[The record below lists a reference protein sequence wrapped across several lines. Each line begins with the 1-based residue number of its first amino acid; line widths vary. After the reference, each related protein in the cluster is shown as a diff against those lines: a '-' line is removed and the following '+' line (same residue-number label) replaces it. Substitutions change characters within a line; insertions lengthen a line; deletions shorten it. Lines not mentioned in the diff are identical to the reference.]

1 MSIIVEKALLFAK
14 EFFKNEFS
22 GHDYYHTV
30 RVYNNAMMIAQH
42 EECDEELVSL
52 ASILHD
58 VDDYK
63 LVKEQQEE
71 LHNAKTFLR
80 SNNYP
85 EDRIQLICRI
95 ISQLSYKGNDTVTPD
110 TIEGKIVQDADR
122 LDAIGAIGIAR
133 TFAYGGNHNIP
144 IYDPSIEYRENMS
157 EEEYKQTTG
166 STINHFYEKL
176 LLIKDLMNTDTAKD
190 IAEARHE
197 YMMLFLEE
205 FYKEWDGKDQVNT
218 NNKTLT

>member
-1 MSIIVEKALLFAK
+1 MTKIVEKALLFAE

-30 RVYNNAMMIAQH
+30 RVYNNSMMIAQS
-42 EECDEELVSL
+42 EECDVELVSL

-63 LVKEQQEE
+63 IVDEGSEE

-80 SNNYP
+80 ANNYS
-85 EDRIQLICRI
+85 EERIELICRI
-95 ISQLSYKGNDTVTPD
+95 ISQISFKANDSVIPD

-122 LDAIGAIGIAR
+122 LDALGAIGIAR

-144 IYDPSIEYRENMS
+144 IYNPSIEYRENMTA
-157 EEEYKQTTG
+157 EEYRVQTG

-197 YMMLFLEE
+197 YMLKFLEE
-205 FYKEWDGKDQVNT
+205 FYKEWNGQDQQSKI
-218 NNKTLT
+218 NKKH